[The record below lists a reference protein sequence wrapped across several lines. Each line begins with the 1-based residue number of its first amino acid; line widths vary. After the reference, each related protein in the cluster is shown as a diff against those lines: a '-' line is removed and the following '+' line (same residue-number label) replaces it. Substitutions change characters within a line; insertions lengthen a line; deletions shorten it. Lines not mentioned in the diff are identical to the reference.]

1 MATAL
6 SAQLA
11 QIRARSKNSLDLK
24 AQKEAHS
31 QSLLFDPRS
40 AATQDFDTIF
50 QICSEGFEELCRQDS
65 RFIGF
70 SNSIFSEQS
79 RFEDRTQMNEE
90 QNQQLDSLFEDF
102 VCLVCIKLR
111 LMTAVRAVEW
121 LIRRFRFVK
130 EPFGSVALIQISYC

>member
-11 QIRARSKNSLDLK
+11 QIRARPSNSLDLK

-79 RFEDRTQMNEE
+79 KFEDRTQMNEE
-90 QNQQLDSLFEDF
+90 QNQRLSSVVEEFLG
-102 VCLVCIKLR
+102 LVGTKL
-111 LMTAVRAVEW
+111 LLVPALKAIEW
-121 LIRRFRFVK
+121 LIRRFRFVQAYCRR
-130 EPFGSVALIQISYC
+130 VAPS